1 MKRILNGSSKP
12 ETNGLSK
19 FSIFRD
25 RKILEDSKLPE
36 SNEIILSDAE
46 GNLHEGL
53 SSNFFVIRSD
63 GSLQTAPID
72 SILVG
77 TVMKR
82 VLDHWKCSE
91 IVFEHPKISEI
102 DTWKGAFITST
113 SRLILPIDKIIND
126 KGKG

>member
-1 MKRILNGSSKP
+1 MY
-12 ETNGLSK
+12 
-19 FSIFRD
+19 
-25 RKILEDSKLPE
+25 
-36 SNEIILSDAE
+36 
-46 GNLHEGL
+46 EGL

-72 SILVG
+72 SVLVG

-82 VLDHWKCSE
+82 ALNDWKCSE

-113 SRLILPIDKIIND
+113 SRLILPIDKIINEN
-126 KGKG
+126 GKR

>member
-1 MKRILNGSSKP
+1 MY
-12 ETNGLSK
+12 
-19 FSIFRD
+19 
-25 RKILEDSKLPE
+25 
-36 SNEIILSDAE
+36 
-46 GNLHEGL
+46 EGL

-72 SILVG
+72 SVLFG

-82 VLDHWKCSE
+82 VLNDWEFSE

-113 SRLILPIDKIIND
+113 SRLILPIDKIINEN
-126 KGKG
+126 GKG